1 MSTFEELKRWLN
13 ESSSEVEAER
23 LILEVSELILEQMEQ
38 ADISH
43 TELAR
48 RLGKSK
54 SHVSRLLNGDRN
66 MTLRTLAKI
75 CYSLSYRA
83 NLNLQPL
90 EPIED
95 VKQTVLDQ
103 SLERLV
109 GA

>member
-13 ESSSEVEAER
+13 EPSSEVEAER

-38 ADISH
+38 ANISH

-54 SHVSRLLNGDRN
+54 SHVSRLLSGDRN
-66 MTLRTLAKI
+66 MTLRTLAEI

-83 NLNLQPL
+83 NLKLQPL
-90 EPIED
+90 EAVQE
-95 VKQTVLDQ
+95 VKQR
-103 SLERLV
+103 SSN
-109 GA
+109 